1 MSDQNTSSETLI
13 EFPCHFPIKVMGEI
27 HDEFTSTV
35 IEIIK
40 QKNGKFD
47 PSTIEM
53 KGSSEGRYISLTCF
67 VYVTSKPELD
77 DIYRSLSSH
86 PMIKIVL

>member
-1 MSDQNTSSETLI
+1 VADQNILPETLI
-13 EFPCHFPIKVMGEI
+13 EFPCHFPIKVMGEV

-40 QKNGKFD
+40 QKNQKFD

-53 KGSSEGRYISLTCF
+53 KGSREGRYISLTCF

-86 PMIKIVL
+86 PMIKVVL

>member
-1 MSDQNTSSETLI
+1 MSNHKLPSEMLI
-13 EFPCHFPIKVMGEI
+13 EFPCHFPIKVMGEV
-27 HDEFTSTV
+27 HDAFTSTV

-40 QKNGKFD
+40 QKNEKFD

-86 PMIKIVL
+86 PMIKVVL

>member
-1 MSDQNTSSETLI
+1 MSTQKTSPETLI
-13 EFPCHFPIKVMGEI
+13 EFPCYFPIKVMGEV

-35 IEIIK
+35 IKIITK
-40 QKNGKFD
+40 KNKDFD

-67 VYVTSKPELD
+67 VYVASKPELD
-77 DIYRSLSSH
+77 DIYLSLSTH
-86 PMIKIVL
+86 PMIKVVL

>member
-1 MSDQNTSSETLI
+1 MSTQKTSSETLI
-13 EFPCHFPIKVMGEI
+13 EFPCIFPIKVMGEV

-35 IEIIK
+35 IKIIK
-40 QKNGKFD
+40 QKNKDFD
-47 PSTIEM
+47 SSTIEM

-77 DIYRSLSSH
+77 DIYRSLSTH
-86 PMIKIVL
+86 PMIKVVL

>member
-1 MSDQNTSSETLI
+1 MSDQNTSPETLI
-13 EFPCHFPIKVMGEI
+13 EFPCHFPIKVMGEV

-35 IEIIK
+35 IKIIK
-40 QKNGKFD
+40 QRNGKFD

-67 VYVTSKPELD
+67 VYVISKPELD

-86 PMIKIVL
+86 PMIKVVL

>member
-1 MSDQNTSSETLI
+1 MPPETLI
-13 EFPCHFPIKVMGEI
+13 EFPCHFPIKVMGEVR
-27 HDEFTSTV
+27 DEFTSTV

-40 QKNGKFD
+40 HKNDSFD

-77 DIYRSLSSH
+77 DIYRSLSTH
-86 PMIKIVL
+86 PMIKVVL

>member
-1 MSDQNTSSETLI
+1 VSTQKPLPETLI
-13 EFPCHFPIKVMGEI
+13 EFPCMFPIKVMGEV

-35 IEIIK
+35 IKIIK
-40 QKNGKFD
+40 QKNKDFD

-67 VYVTSKPELD
+67 VYVTSKHELD
-77 DIYRSLSSH
+77 DIYRSLSTH
-86 PMIKIVL
+86 PMIKVVL

>member
-1 MSDQNTSSETLI
+1 MSDQNPSLETLI
-13 EFPCHFPIKVMGEI
+13 EFPCHFPIKVMGEV

-40 QKNGKFD
+40 QKNKKFD

-86 PMIKIVL
+86 PMIKVVL

>member
-1 MSDQNTSSETLI
+1 MSTQKPSSETLI
-13 EFPCHFPIKVMGEI
+13 EFPCMFPIKVMGEV

-35 IEIIK
+35 IKIIK
-40 QKNGKFD
+40 QKNEDFD

-77 DIYRSLSSH
+77 DIYRSLSTH
-86 PMIKIVL
+86 PMIKVVL